1 MVSIKSKREIELMKI
16 AGQINYETH
25 QEIKKH
31 IKPGITTKE
40 LNDIADA
47 FIRSKG
53 GIPTCLNY
61 EGYPASICTSVNE
74 SVVHEI
80 PSNKKLKEGDIISID
95 MCVTYKGYVSDSA
108 WTHPVGKIDEDKAY
122 LIEHTKKAL
131 YEGLKE
137 VKAGARLYNISAKI
151 EEYAKSHNLGVVKE
165 LVGHGVGSNMHEEPD
180 VPNYGKYGTGMVL
193 KKGMTIAVEPML
205 TLGTPKIYL
214 LDDDWTIITQDNK
227 PAAHFEHTILVTD
240 DGYEILT
247 GLKNL

>member
-1 MVSIKSKREIELMKI
+1 MVSIKSEREIELMRI
-16 AGQINYETH
+16 AGNINYECH
-25 QEIKKH
+25 KLIQKS

-40 LNDIADA
+40 LDKIAET

-108 WTHPVGKIDEDKAY
+108 WTHPVGKINNDKAY

-137 VKAGARLYNISAKI
+137 VKAGARLYNLSSKI
-151 EEYAKSHNLGVVKE
+151 EEYAKAHKLGVVKD
-165 LVGHGVGSNMHEEPD
+165 LVGHGVGSSMHEEPD
-180 VPNYGKYGTGMVL
+180 VPNFGKYGTGMVL

-205 TLGTPKIYL
+205 TLGTEKVYL
-214 LDDDWTIITQDNK
+214 LDDDWTIITRDYK

-247 GLKNL
+247 GGENL